1 MWQET
6 ERQITFTP
14 LRGWFK
20 PNWVWEITVPT
31 KFSQEHTPQIESAT
45 KTVKN
50 ATISDKDTLHYIDT
64 YIIYCIY
71 SPLRFF
77 TNIIK
82 HSQPLVH
89 FAAPYVPSLWLV
101 NPSWRAFAAKSCVNA
116 IFLPLKYIQS
126 ESLPLFQLKLQLSV
140 PSGRSCLSTGDSGFV
155 IQSAIHVTCVFFA
168 FCNMTL
174 GSQEPVEFLDIG
186 SFITKTVLRQLE
198 YF

>member
-1 MWQET
+1 MAGNRKADYIHTAPWVIQAKLGMRDYSTNQVQPRTHTTNRKRDENG
-6 ERQITFTP
+6 EKRHNFRQRHFA
-14 LRGWFK
+14 LYR
-20 PNWVWEITVPT
+20 
-31 KFSQEHTPQIESAT
+31 
-45 KTVKN
+45 
-50 ATISDKDTLHYIDT
+50 YIYHIL
-64 YIIYCIY
+64 YIFAL
-71 SPLRFF
+71 PFF
-77 TNIIK
+77 TNIIN
-82 HSQPLVH
+82 HLQPLVH

-126 ESLPLFQLKLQLSV
+126 KSLPLFQLKLQLSV
-140 PSGRSCLSTGDSGFV
+140 PAGRSCLSTGDSGFV